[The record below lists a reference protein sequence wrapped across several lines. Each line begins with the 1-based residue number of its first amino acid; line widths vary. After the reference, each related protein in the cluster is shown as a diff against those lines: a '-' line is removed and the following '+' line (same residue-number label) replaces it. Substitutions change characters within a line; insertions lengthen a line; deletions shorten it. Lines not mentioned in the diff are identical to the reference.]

1 MQLESIVESAPF
13 QEGGEFLQV
22 PVDGED
28 VSDSGVAVGE
38 SGVGVPLGEAPI
50 PEHLFAEGAELGDDR
65 DPQGR
70 EIAIEVF
77 DDGQMV
83 VRQYDFDSPGE
94 VLVDMALEGICEIPV
109 DDRLLA
115 NGELFADECVG
126 SGLGVFVTDLF
137 SAEDESIFEADSSV
151 VPIQVMIG
159 AVI

>member
-28 VSDSGVAVGE
+28 VGDSGVAVGE
-38 SGVGVPLGEAPI
+38 SGIGVPLGETPI
-50 PEHLFAEGAELGDDR
+50 PEHLFAEGAELGDDG

-77 DDGQMV
+77 DDGQMI

-94 VLVDMALEGICEIPV
+94 VLVDMALEGIGEIPV
-109 DDRLLA
+109 DDRFFA
-115 NGELFADECVG
+115 DGEFFADERVG

-137 SAEDESIFEADSSV
+137 FAEDDSIFESDGGV
-151 VPIQVMIG
+151 LMGDIV
-159 AVI
+159 

>member
-94 VLVDMALEGICEIPV
+94 VLVDMALGGIGEIPV
-109 DDRLLA
+109 DDRLFA
-115 NGELFADECVG
+115 DGELFADECVG